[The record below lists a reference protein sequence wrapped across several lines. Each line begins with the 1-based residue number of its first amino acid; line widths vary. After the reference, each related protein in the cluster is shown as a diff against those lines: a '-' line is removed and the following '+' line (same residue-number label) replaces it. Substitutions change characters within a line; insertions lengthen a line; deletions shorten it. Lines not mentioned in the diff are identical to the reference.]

1 MRPLSRDGFIL
12 ALAATAV
19 FMIVALAAR
28 RSWLSFGDPSIVTG
42 YVLLALMLGL
52 ALLAGRKR
60 LSMVPMSR
68 VSVWLTVH
76 VLVGLLALAVFWLH
90 SRTLWPNG
98 LHQELLAGLFYL
110 VVASGCLGVLLQAT
124 LPARLTQSGTEV
136 IYERI
141 PAELSRLRAAAEAV
155 VLACVAETGSDS
167 LARHYDERL
176 HWYFQRP
183 RFFLSHV
190 AGTMRARHWLH
201 HNATATARY
210 LNDRES
216 DHLRR
221 LYRLA
226 EEKTLM
232 DFHYAL
238 QGLMKWWLFAHIP
251 PAAALL
257 VFSLWHLLLVNLY
270 AV

>member
-1 MRPLSRDGFIL
+1 MRPLSRNGFIL

-19 FMIVALAAR
+19 FMTLALAAR

-42 YVLLALMLGL
+42 YVLLALMIGLG
-52 ALLAGRKR
+52 LLAGRKR

-68 VSVWLTVH
+68 ASVWLTVH
-76 VLVGLLALAVFWLH
+76 LLVGLLALAVYWLH
-90 SRTLWPNG
+90 SRTVWPNG
-98 LHQELLAGLFYL
+98 LYEMLLAALFYL
-110 VVASGCLGVLLQAT
+110 VALSGGLGFLLQAT
-124 LPARLTQSGTEV
+124 FPARLTQSGYEI

-141 PAELSRLRAAAEAV
+141 PAELARLREAAEAV
-155 VLACVAETGSDS
+155 ALACAEETGSDT

-190 AGTMRARHWLH
+190 AGTMKARHWLH
-201 HNATATARY
+201 HNAAATERY
-210 LNDRES
+210 LNDKEK
-216 DHLRR
+216 DHHRR
-221 LYRLA
+221 LYHLA
-226 EEKTLM
+226 EEKSLL

-251 PAAALL
+251 PATALL
-257 VFSLWHLLLVNLY
+257 VFALWHLLLVNVY